1 MSDITI
7 PPAAAAASTTDGR
20 PSPDHEAAGALKDEL
35 LGPAVTRRG
44 LAVILAAGEGTRM
57 KSSRPKVLH
66 AVAGLSLLGH
76 VIAAVR
82 AADMDA
88 IAVVVG
94 PGRED
99 VAEEARRLA
108 PSARIFVQAER
119 LGTAHAVLAAREAI
133 ADGFDDIVALFADTP
148 LVRPE
153 TIRRL
158 RNAVG
163 EGASVAALGFEAQDP
178 TGYGRLLI
186 EEGSLLAIREHKD
199 ATEEE
204 RAVRLCNAGLMALDG
219 RHALELLD
227 SVGADNAQKEYYLPD
242 VVGAA
247 RERGYATQA
256 LIAGEDEVRGVN
268 DRVQLA
274 TAEALMQG
282 RLREAAMR
290 SGVTMIAPETVF
302 LSHDTTFGADTVLE
316 PNQWFGLGVE
326 IGAHVV
332 IHANCHIEKAKVGDH
347 AEIGPFARLRPGA
360 ELGAK
365 TKVGNYVEVKNAR
378 LGEGAKVNHLSYVG
392 DAEVGAGANIGAGTI
407 TCNYDGFHKAR
418 TVIGEK
424 AFIGSNSAL
433 VAPVTVGAGAFV
445 GSGSVIT
452 DDVPEDALA
461 LGRGRQVVKAGWG
474 KAFRDANKKN

>member
-1 MSDITI
+1 
-7 PPAAAAASTTDGR
+7 
-20 PSPDHEAAGALKDEL
+20 
-35 LGPAVTRRG
+35 
-44 LAVILAAGEGTRM
+44 
-57 KSSRPKVLH
+57 
-66 AVAGLSLLGH
+66 
-76 VIAAVR
+76 
-82 AADMDA
+82 
-88 IAVVVG
+88 
-94 PGRED
+94 
-99 VAEEARRLA
+99 
-108 PSARIFVQAER
+108 
-119 LGTAHAVLAAREAI
+119 
-133 ADGFDDIVALFADTP
+133 
-148 LVRPE
+148 
-153 TIRRL
+153 
-158 RNAVG
+158 
-163 EGASVAALGFEAQDP
+163 
-178 TGYGRLLI
+178 
-186 EEGSLLAIREHKD
+186 
-199 ATEEE
+199 
-204 RAVRLCNAGLMALDG
+204 
-219 RHALELLD
+219 
-227 SVGADNAQKEYYLPD
+227 VGADNAQKEYYLPD

-302 LSHDTTFGADTVLE
+302 LSHDTSFGADTVLE

-378 LGEGAKVNHLSYVG
+378 LGQGAKVNHLSYVG